1 MYEIKK
7 KTAKVNGV
15 SFHTFERSI
24 DGDCRFTVEVGT
36 NGYKGGDA
44 KKGSRTLISIKSDD
58 NASLISFA
66 PQIGQKGVVIA
77 SSGDS
82 ELYGLLMSMKF
93 CVSVLEDQIMKVRD

>member
-7 KTAKVNGV
+7 KNAKVNGI

-24 DGDCRFTVEVGT
+24 DGDCHFTVEVGT
-36 NGYKGGDA
+36 NGYKGGNA
-44 KKGSRTLISIKSDD
+44 KKGSRAFISIKSDD
-58 NASLISFA
+58 KASLVSFV
-66 PQIGQKGVVIA
+66 PQMGQKGVIIA